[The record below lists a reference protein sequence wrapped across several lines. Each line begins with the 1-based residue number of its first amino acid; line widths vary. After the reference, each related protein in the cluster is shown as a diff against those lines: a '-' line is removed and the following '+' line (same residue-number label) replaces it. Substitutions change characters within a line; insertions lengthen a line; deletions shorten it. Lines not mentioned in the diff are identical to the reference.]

1 MLSVADMK
9 RNFMANPV
17 IAAVRDVSGLY
28 SALKSPVEFVFL
40 LDASLMNIRQRVQQ
54 IKGAGKK
61 AFVHLDMV
69 AGLGK
74 DAGALEFL
82 WEDCRPDGV
91 ILTKPNMIQTAR
103 HLGFITVQRLFVLDS
118 LSVQTGLKIANE
130 SRPDF
135 IEVMPG
141 AVVAKI
147 IAQIRQKSSVPVI
160 AGGLVENRD
169 EVAELLKAGALAVS
183 TSKTDL
189 WKEVFG

>member
-1 MLSVADMK
+1 MADLK
-9 RNFMANPV
+9 RDFMANPI
-17 IAAVRDVSGLY
+17 IAAVRDVNGLNT
-28 SALKSPVEFVFL
+28 ALKSAVEFVFL
-40 LDASLMNIRQRVQQ
+40 LDASLMNINRRVRQ
-54 IKGAGKK
+54 IKESGKK

-82 WEDCRPDGV
+82 WEDCRPEGV
-91 ILTKPNMIQTAR
+91 ILTKPNLIQTAR
-103 HLGFITVQRLFVLDS
+103 HLGFVAVQRLFVLDS

-147 IAQIRQKSSVPVI
+147 IAQIRQKSAVPVI
-160 AGGLVENRD
+160 AGGLIETRG
-169 EVAELLKAGALAVS
+169 EVVELLKAGALAVS

-189 WKEVFG
+189 WKAKEVLG

>member
-1 MLSVADMK
+1 VADLK
-9 RNFMANPV
+9 RDFMANPI
-17 IAAVRDVSGLY
+17 IAAVRDVNGLNT
-28 SALKSPVEFVFL
+28 ALKSAVEFVFL
-40 LDASLMNIRQRVQQ
+40 LDASLMNINRRVRQ
-54 IKGAGKK
+54 IKESGKK

-82 WEDCRPDGV
+82 WEDCRPEGV
-91 ILTKPNMIQTAR
+91 ILTKPNLIQTAR
-103 HLGFITVQRLFVLDS
+103 HLGFVAVQRLFVLDS

-147 IAQIRQKSSVPVI
+147 IAQIRQKSAVPVI
-160 AGGLVENRD
+160 AGGLIETRG

-189 WKEVFG
+189 WKAKEVFG

>member
-1 MLSVADMK
+1 MADI
-9 RNFMANPV
+9 RRDFMANPV
-17 IAAVRDVSGLY
+17 IAAVRDVCGLN

-54 IKGAGKK
+54 IRGAGKK

-141 AVVAKI
+141 GVVAKI

-160 AGGLVENRD
+160 AGGLIETRD
-169 EVAELLKAGALAVS
+169 EVADLLKAGALAVS
-183 TSKTDL
+183 TSKADL

>member
-1 MLSVADMK
+1 MTDLK
-9 RNFMANPV
+9 RDFMANPI
-17 IAAVRDVSGLY
+17 IAAVRDVNGLNT
-28 SALKSPVEFVFL
+28 ALKSAVEFVFL
-40 LDASLMNIRQRVQQ
+40 LDASLMNINRRVRQ
-54 IKGAGKK
+54 IKESGKK

-82 WEDCRPDGV
+82 WEDCRPEGV
-91 ILTKPNMIQTAR
+91 ILTKPNLIQTAR
-103 HLGFITVQRLFVLDS
+103 HLGFVAVQRLFVLDS

-147 IAQIRQKSSVPVI
+147 IAQIRQKSAVPVI
-160 AGGLVENRD
+160 AGGLIETRG
-169 EVAELLKAGALAVS
+169 EVVELLKAGALAVS

-189 WKEVFG
+189 WKAKEVLG

>member
-17 IAAVRDVSGLY
+17 IAAVRDFSGLY

-147 IAQIRQKSSVPVI
+147 IAQIRKKSSVPVI

>member
-103 HLGFITVQRLFVLDS
+103 HLGFVTVQRLFVLDS